1 MIMEDIPD
9 TLTPSSK
16 ITDDST
22 KSGTKS
28 QKSQKQKSSSG
39 KQKNSQSSQSTSS
52 TVNNNKSNTLV
63 ERRHSGPLDSM
74 RQAAY
79 YVGQTAMEIPNVD
92 NIPDDLCKKSLLVQ
106 DYDTQNPFF
115 KEFDFKSYKIIKY
128 EGRYRL
134 IAFFETYDDLKMA
147 LETRFHLDG
156 KDYCW
161 TRPQPI
167 QPKKKNGKNSLA
179 QELKKATEDR
189 SSSVKRSSHN
199 AKDPK

>member
-1 MIMEDIPD
+1 MSVKRQWKYQMVKVRIVFNTFVKTRIP
-9 TLTPSSK
+9 LQRIGSLVPWE
-16 ITDDST
+16 
-22 KSGTKS
+22 
-28 QKSQKQKSSSG
+28 
-39 KQKNSQSSQSTSS
+39 
-52 TVNNNKSNTLV
+52 VNVK
-63 ERRHSGPLDSM
+63 
-74 RQAAY
+74 
-79 YVGQTAMEIPNVD
+79 TA
-92 NIPDDLCKKSLLVQ
+92 
-106 DYDTQNPFF
+106 
-115 KEFDFKSYKIIKY
+115 
-128 EGRYRL
+128 L